1 LDERI
6 DISYLRLSKEDGD
19 SEDGSME
26 ESCSIQ
32 SQRICV
38 KRYLCEH
45 GFQEESFLEIVD
57 DGYSGTN
64 MNRPGMNRLIELVKS
79 GKVRT
84 IIVRD
89 LSRFARNYLEAGHY
103 LEFVF
108 PLYNVRFISI
118 NDHFDS
124 MELGEATGGLELAIH
139 NLVNQMYSHDI
150 SRKIKSAVDL
160 KKLSGKFIYG
170 TAPFGYKKGDMR
182 NTIVVDESA
191 AKVVRQIFEWAADG
205 ITVTNI
211 ARKLNGAS
219 IPTPSV
225 YLADVRGKYKTRSSW
240 SYESVRNIL
249 TNRIYTG
256 DTVPFKS
263 HVVRVGSNHVRQVP
277 VEMQQVIPN
286 THEAIISRETYY
298 QALSTI
304 KSVKK
309 GRGTKSDNPFTSL
322 LICGCCGNRLS
333 KGKEANKNWRCSMHR
348 YEPKTQCKD
357 VVIDNDQ
364 LEQIVLRAITTQ
376 CRLLDAKIQ
385 SIKKESHVAKNSDQI
400 LRNECQTLRKQIDR
414 IEADKMA
421 LYEKYVCADISKEI
435 YTSEKSRLSEQDEK
449 LKARYVMT
457 EQRIA
462 LIRDKIQVSTE
473 RIIGI
478 EKVAP
483 YQGLEKLT
491 PELTKELIKRI
502 VVHPDKNIRIEW
514 NFSDELSGLIEFPE
528 IRLGKKAI

>member
-1 LDERI
+1 MDERI

-45 GFQEESFLEIVD
+45 GFQEESFFEIVD

-118 NDHFDS
+118 NDQFDS
-124 MELGEATGGLELAIH
+124 MELGEATGGLELAIR

-150 SRKIKSAVDL
+150 SKKIKSAVDL
-160 KKLSGKFIYG
+160 KKLSGEFIYG

-182 NTIVVDESA
+182 NTIVVDEPA
-191 AKVVRQIFEWAADG
+191 AKVVRQIFAWAADG

-357 VVIDNDQ
+357 VVIDNDH

-400 LRNECQTLRKQIDR
+400 LRNECQTLQKQIDR

-421 LYEKYVCADISKEI
+421 LYEKYVCGDIGKEI
-435 YTSEKSRLSEQDEK
+435 YTSEKSRLSEQEDK
-449 LKARYVMT
+449 LKARYVMA

-462 LIRDKIQVSTE
+462 LIREKIQVSKE

-483 YQGLEKLT
+483 YQGVERLT
-491 PELTKELIKRI
+491 PELTRELIKRI
-502 VVHPDKNIRIEW
+502 VVHPDKKIRIEW
-514 NFSDELSGLIEFPE
+514 NFSDEFSGLIEFPE

>member
-1 LDERI
+1 MDERI

-240 SYESVRNIL
+240 SE
-249 TNRIYTG
+249 
-256 DTVPFKS
+256 
-263 HVVRVGSNHVRQVP
+263 
-277 VEMQQVIPN
+277 E
-286 THEAIISRETYY
+286 
-298 QALSTI
+298 
-304 KSVKK
+304 
-309 GRGTKSDNPFTSL
+309 
-322 LICGCCGNRLS
+322 
-333 KGKEANKNWRCSMHR
+333 
-348 YEPKTQCKD
+348 
-357 VVIDNDQ
+357 
-364 LEQIVLRAITTQ
+364 
-376 CRLLDAKIQ
+376 
-385 SIKKESHVAKNSDQI
+385 SIKHDPRGAMN
-400 LRNECQTLRKQIDR
+400 R
-414 IEADKMA
+414 
-421 LYEKYVCADISKEI
+421 
-435 YTSEKSRLSEQDEK
+435 
-449 LKARYVMT
+449 
-457 EQRIA
+457 
-462 LIRDKIQVSTE
+462 
-473 RIIGI
+473 
-478 EKVAP
+478 
-483 YQGLEKLT
+483 
-491 PELTKELIKRI
+491 
-502 VVHPDKNIRIEW
+502 
-514 NFSDELSGLIEFPE
+514 F
-528 IRLGKKAI
+528 AIF